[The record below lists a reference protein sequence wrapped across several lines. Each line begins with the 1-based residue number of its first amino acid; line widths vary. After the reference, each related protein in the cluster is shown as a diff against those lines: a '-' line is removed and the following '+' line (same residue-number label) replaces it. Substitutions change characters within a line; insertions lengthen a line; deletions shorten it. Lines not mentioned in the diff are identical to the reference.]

1 VHLRFLE
8 IFMTRAQLHRAIATA
23 TGDSLRTIRSLGFR
37 IVDDPEQTVECPNC
51 GRTVPHPGFARDGKP
66 AMAECLTCDSYF
78 NIDHEVGRLPQ
89 AAVV

>member
-8 IFMTRAQLHRAIATA
+8 IFMTRTQLHRAVASA
-23 TGDSLRTIRSLGFR
+23 TGDSLRTIRALGFR
-37 IVDDPEQTVECPNC
+37 IVDDPETTVECPTC

-78 NIDHEVGRLPQ
+78 DTERGVAQPSL
-89 AAVV
+89 ASAV